1 MIIGIHMHRT
11 LQKYFGYSE
20 FRPLQEDI
28 IKDVLDGK
36 DTFVLM
42 PTGGGKSICYQIPA
56 LMMDGLAIVVSPLIS
71 LMKDQV
77 DGLVSNGIAAAYLNS
92 TLSYREQQEITRAIV
107 DGHVKI
113 LYVAPERLCMKS
125 TLDLLSYVNISLF
138 AIDEAHCISQWG
150 HDFRP
155 EYRRLGFLKEKFPDV
170 PIIGLTAT
178 ATPKVKD
185 DTIKLL
191 KLSSPSVYVASFNRS
206 NLSYEIRP
214 KNDSYGDLLELLK
227 SHSGDSGIIYCNSRK
242 SVESLS
248 RKLNSSG
255 FHTLPYHAG
264 LSDTKRHENQ
274 ERFIRDDVDIIV
286 ATVAF
291 GMGID
296 KPNVRFVV
304 HYDLPKNIEGYY
316 QETGRGGRDGLECE
330 CVLYFSRGDWY
341 KIKYFIDQMSKKSER
356 DIAMVKLREMID
368 FCESTTCRRKVLLS
382 YFGEEL
388 VSDNCGGCDVCLKPR
403 DTFDASEAARVLLS
417 CVDEVNERFGMTHVV
432 DIISGSRSKKIKGY
446 KHDRLKTYGTGEG
459 YTRSEWLDMAREM
472 VRLGYL
478 DVKGAKYPLLSL
490 NKQSREVLSGGEV
503 WLTRSSSVAVKS
515 GKSKGT
521 SSVSSGSKTV
531 SSKSAGSKV
540 SGSGT
545 SGPKAA
551 TSKKAAS
558 RNTTSK
564 DTVSSKKPKRVPTP
578 ISRPDKKLFDRL
590 KVIRKRL
597 AEEDDVPPYII
608 FADTSLR
615 QMAIKYPIRDE
626 EFLDITGVG
635 EFKLKKYGPVFME
648 EITRYLK
655 GSK

>member
-1 MIIGIHMHRT
+1 MHST

-28 IKDVLDGK
+28 IRDVLNKK

-56 LMMDGLAIVVSPLIS
+56 LMMDGLSIVVSPLIS

-92 TLSYREQQEITRAIV
+92 TLSYREVQETTRAIL

-125 TLDLLSYVNISLF
+125 TMELLRYVNISLF

-155 EYRRLGFLKEKFPDV
+155 EYRRMGFLKEKFPDIPV
-170 PIIGLTAT
+170 IGLTAT

-191 KLSSPSVYVASFNRS
+191 NLKSPSVYVASFNRS

-214 KNDSYGDLLELLK
+214 KKNSYEDLVDYIQ
-227 SHSGDSGIIYCNSRK
+227 GQGGNSGIIYCNSRK

-248 RKLNSSG
+248 RKLNNEG

-264 LSDTKRHENQ
+264 LSDSKRHEHQ

-296 KPNVRFVV
+296 KPNVRFVI

-330 CVLYFSRGDWY
+330 CILYFSRGDWY

-356 DIAMVKLREMID
+356 DIATVKLREMID
-368 FCESTTCRRKVLLS
+368 YCESTTCRRKVLLS

-388 VSDNCGGCDVCLKPR
+388 ESDNCGGCDVCLKPR
-403 DTFDASEAARVLLS
+403 DTFNASEVARVLLS
-417 CVDEVNERFGMTHVV
+417 CVGEVNERFGMTHVV

-459 YTRSEWLDMAREM
+459 YTKSEWLDMAREM

-478 DVKGAKYPLLSL
+478 DVKGARYPLLSL
-490 NKQSREVLSGGEV
+490 NKKSREILAGGEV
-503 WLTRSSSVAVKS
+503 YLTRP
-515 GKSKGT
+515 
-521 SSVSSGSKTV
+521 
-531 SSKSAGSKV
+531 
-540 SGSGT
+540 SGT
-545 SGPKAA
+545 VGVKAA
-551 TSKKAAS
+551 KPKSTTSGV
-558 RNTTSK
+558 TTSK
-564 DTVSSKKPKRVPTP
+564 TTPATKKAKRVPTP
-578 ISRPDKKLFDRL
+578 ISRPDKGLFDRL
-590 KVIRKRL
+590 KNLRKQL
-597 AEEDDVPPYII
+597 AEDEDVPPYII

-615 QMAIKYPIRDE
+615 QMAANYPIRNE

-635 EFKLKKYGPVFME
+635 EFKLKKYGPLFME
-648 EITRYLK
+648 EIARYLK

>member
-1 MIIGIHMHRT
+1 MHRT

-28 IKDVLDGK
+28 INDVLNKK

-42 PTGGGKSICYQIPA
+42 PTGGGKSLCYQIPA

-92 TLSYREQQEITRAIV
+92 TLSYREVQETTRAIL
-107 DGHVKI
+107 DGNLKI

-125 TLDLLSYVNISLF
+125 TLDLLSYVNVSLF

-155 EYRRLGFLKEKFPDV
+155 EYHRLGFLKEKFPDV
-170 PIIGLTAT
+170 PVIGLTAT

-191 KLSSPSVYVASFNRS
+191 KLKSPSVYVASFNRS
-206 NLSYEIRP
+206 NLSYDIRP
-214 KNDSYGDLLELLK
+214 KNNSYRDLV
-227 SHSGDSGIIYCNSRK
+227 GYIRGQAGNSGIIYCNSRK
-242 SVESLS
+242 SVESVS
-248 RKLNSSG
+248 KKLNNEG

-264 LSDTKRHENQ
+264 LSDSKRHEHQ

-296 KPNVRFVV
+296 KPNVRFVI

-330 CVLYFSRGDWY
+330 CILFFSRGDWY

-356 DIAMVKLREMID
+356 DIATVKLRDMID
-368 FCESTTCRRKVLLS
+368 YCESTTCRRKVLLS

-388 VSDNCGGCDVCLKPR
+388 ESDYCGGCDVCLRPR
-403 DTFDASEAARVLLS
+403 DTFDASDAARTLLS
-417 CVDEVNERFGMTHVV
+417 CVDEVNERFGMTHIV
-432 DIISGSRSKKIKGY
+432 DIISGSRAKKIKDY
-446 KHDRLKTYGTGEG
+446 KHDRLKSYGTGEG
-459 YTRSEWLDMAREM
+459 YTKSEWLDMAREM

-478 DVKGAKYPLLSL
+478 DVKGARYPLLSL
-490 NKQSREVLSGGEV
+490 NKKSREIIAGAEV
-503 WLTRSSSVAVKS
+503 YLTRSSGTVDVKAS
-515 GKSKGT
+515 RPKRTASKTATPGVT
-521 SSVSSGSKTV
+521 ASKTATPKVPASKASASKTSVSKRSP
-531 SSKSAGSKV
+531 A
-540 SGSGT
+540 
-545 SGPKAA
+545 P
-551 TSKKAAS
+551 
-558 RNTTSK
+558 
-564 DTVSSKKPKRVPTP
+564 KKPKRVPTP

-590 KVIRKRL
+590 KILRKKL
-597 AEEDDVPPYII
+597 AEDEDVPPYII

-615 QMAIKYPIRDE
+615 QMAIKYPIKDE
-626 EFLDITGVG
+626 EFLDITGVA
-635 EFKLKKYGPVFME
+635 EFKLKKYGPVFMD
-648 EITRYLK
+648 EIARYLK

>member
-1 MIIGIHMHRT
+1 MHRT

-28 IKDVLDGK
+28 IRDVLDGK

-92 TLSYREQQEITRAIV
+92 TLSYREQQETTRAIV

-125 TLDLLSYVNISLF
+125 TLELLKYVNISLF

-155 EYRRLGFLKEKFPDV
+155 EYRRLGFLKEKFPDIPV
-170 PIIGLTAT
+170 IGLTAT

-185 DTIKLL
+185 DTIKML
-191 KLSSPSVYVASFNRS
+191 KLRSPSVYVASFNRS
-206 NLSYEIRP
+206 NLSYEIRQK
-214 KNDSYGDLLELLK
+214 KNTFGDLEDLLK
-227 SHSGDSGIIYCNSRK
+227 SHDGDSGIIYCNSRK

-248 RKLNSSG
+248 RKLNNKG

-264 LSDTKRHENQ
+264 LSDSKRHEHQ

-341 KIKYFIDQMSKKSER
+341 KIKYFIDKMSKKSER
-356 DIAMVKLREMID
+356 DIATVKLREMID
-368 FCESTTCRRKVLLS
+368 FCESTTCRRKVLLG

-388 VSDNCGGCDVCLKPR
+388 ESDYCGGCDVCLKPR
-403 DTFDASEAARVLLS
+403 DTYDASEAARVLLS
-417 CVDEVNERFGMTHVV
+417 CVDEVNERFGLTHVV
-432 DIISGSRSKKIKGY
+432 DIISGSRAKKIKSY
-446 KHDRLKTYGTGEG
+446 KHDRLKSYATGEG
-459 YTRSEWLDMAREM
+459 YTKSEWLDMAREM
-472 VRLGYL
+472 VRLGFL
-478 DVKGAKYPLLSL
+478 DVKGAKYPLLNL
-490 NKQSREVLSGGEV
+490 NKQSREVLAGGEV
-503 WLTRSSSVAVKS
+503 WLTRPSDAVAAKPGKPKTTISRSPTSKSNSSNNARSS
-515 GKSKGT
+515 T
-521 SSVSSGSKTV
+521 SVSKT
-531 SSKSAGSKV
+531 SNSKS
-540 SGSGT
+540 T
-545 SGPKAA
+545 
-551 TSKKAAS
+551 TSKK
-558 RNTTSK
+558 TTSK
-564 DTVSSKKPKRVPTP
+564 TTASKKSTATKKSKRVPTP

-590 KVIRKRL
+590 KKLRKRL
-597 AEEDDVPPYII
+597 AEDEDVPPYII

-615 QMAIKYPIRDE
+615 QMAVKYPIRNE

>member
-1 MIIGIHMHRT
+1 MHRT

-28 IKDVLDGK
+28 INDVLNKK

-56 LMMDGLAIVVSPLIS
+56 LMMDGIAIVVSPLIS

-77 DGLVSNGIAAAYLNS
+77 DGLVSNGISAAYLNS
-92 TLSYREQQEITRAIV
+92 TLSHREVQETTRAIL
-107 DGHVKI
+107 DGNLKI

-125 TLDLLSYVNISLF
+125 TLDLLSYVNVSLF

-155 EYRRLGFLKEKFPDV
+155 EYHRLGFLKEKFPDV
-170 PIIGLTAT
+170 PVIGLTAT

-191 KLSSPSVYVASFNRS
+191 KLKSPSVYVASFNRS
-206 NLSYEIRP
+206 NLTYDIRP
-214 KNDSYGDLLELLK
+214 KKDSYGDLVK
-227 SHSGDSGIIYCNSRK
+227 YIQGQAGNSGIIYCNSRK
-242 SVESLS
+242 SVESIS
-248 RKLNSSG
+248 KKLNNKG

-264 LSDTKRHENQ
+264 LSDSKRHEHQ

-296 KPNVRFVV
+296 KPNVRFVI

-330 CVLYFSRGDWY
+330 CILYFSRGDWY

-356 DIAMVKLREMID
+356 DIATVKLRDMID
-368 FCESTTCRRKVLLS
+368 YCESTTCRRKVLLS

-388 VSDNCGGCDVCLKPR
+388 ESDYCGGCDVCLKPR
-403 DTFDASEAARVLLS
+403 DTFDASDAARTLLS
-417 CVDEVNERFGMTHVV
+417 CVDEVNERFGMTHIV
-432 DIISGSRSKKIKGY
+432 DIISGSMAKKIKSY
-446 KHDRLKTYGTGEG
+446 KHDRLKSHGTGDG
-459 YTRSEWLDMAREM
+459 YSKSEWLDMAREM

-478 DVKGAKYPLLSL
+478 DVKGARYPLLSL
-490 NKQSREVLSGGEV
+490 NKKSREILAGGEV
-503 WLTRSSSVAVKS
+503 YLTRSSDAVSVKASRAKRN
-515 GKSKGT
+515 T
-521 SSVSSGSKTV
+521 SKTAASKV
-531 SSKSAGSKV
+531 PTSKTTASKSATSKTT
-540 SGSGT
+540 T
-545 SGPKAA
+545 SKGA
-551 TSKKAAS
+551 TSKT
-558 RNTTSK
+558 TTSK
-564 DTVSSKKPKRVPTP
+564 TTTSKSATSKRSTAPKKPKRVPTP

-590 KVIRKRL
+590 KILRKKL
-597 AEEDDVPPYII
+597 AVDEDVPPYII

-615 QMAIKYPIRDE
+615 QMAVKYPIRNE

-635 EFKLKKYGPVFME
+635 EFKLKKYGPIFME
-648 EITRYLK
+648 EIARYLK

>member
-1 MIIGIHMHRT
+1 MHRT

-28 IKDVLDGK
+28 INDVLNKK

-42 PTGGGKSICYQIPA
+42 PTGGGKSLCYQIPA

-92 TLSYREQQEITRAIV
+92 TLSYREVQETTRAIL
-107 DGHVKI
+107 DGDLKI

-125 TLDLLSYVNISLF
+125 TMDLLSYVNVSLF

-155 EYRRLGFLKEKFPDV
+155 EYHRLGFLKEKFPDV
-170 PIIGLTAT
+170 PVIGLTAT

-191 KLSSPSVYVASFNRS
+191 KLKSPSVYVASFNRS
-206 NLSYEIRP
+206 NLSYDIRP
-214 KNDSYGDLLELLK
+214 KNNSYRDLV
-227 SHSGDSGIIYCNSRK
+227 GYIRGQAGNSGIIYCNSRK
-242 SVESLS
+242 SVESVS
-248 RKLNSSG
+248 KKLNNEG

-264 LSDTKRHENQ
+264 LSDSKRHEHQ

-296 KPNVRFVV
+296 KPNVRFVI

-330 CVLYFSRGDWY
+330 CILFFSRADWY

-356 DIAMVKLREMID
+356 DIATVKLRGMID
-368 FCESTTCRRKVLLS
+368 YCESTTCRRKVLLS

-388 VSDNCGGCDVCLKPR
+388 ESDYCGGCDVCLRPR
-403 DTFDASEAARVLLS
+403 DTFDASDAARTLLS
-417 CVDEVNERFGMTHVV
+417 CVDEVNERFGMTHIV
-432 DIISGSRSKKIKGY
+432 DIISGSKVKKVKDY
-446 KHDRLKTYGTGEG
+446 KHDRLKSYGTGDG
-459 YTRSEWLDMAREM
+459 YTKSEWLDMAREM

-478 DVKGAKYPLLSL
+478 DVKGARYPLLSL
-490 NKQSREVLSGGEV
+490 NKKSHEIIAGGEV
-503 WLTRSSSVAVKS
+503 YLTRSSGAVVNA
-515 GKSKGT
+515 SKPKKTASKTATPRVSNSKTAT
-521 SSVSSGSKTV
+521 SRVTNSKTATSRVTNSKTV
-531 SSKSAGSKV
+531 APKV
-540 SGSGT
+540 
-545 SGPKAA
+545 
-551 TSKKAAS
+551 
-558 RNTTSK
+558 TTSK
-564 DTVSSKKPKRVPTP
+564 TSASNRSHAPQKPKRVPTP

-590 KVIRKRL
+590 KILRKKL
-597 AEEDDVPPYII
+597 AEDEDVPPYII

-615 QMAIKYPIRDE
+615 QMAIKYPIKNE
-626 EFLDITGVG
+626 EFLDITGVA
-635 EFKLKKYGPVFME
+635 EFKLKKYGPVFMD
-648 EITRYLK
+648 EIARYLK